1 MVQEKQ
7 LIENSREIQHHRQL
21 LDQRIR
27 HSSLVVEQRDNDLK
41 KRSSPE
47 YFKMNKDEI
56 KLNRKTLKV
65 IKAEKLQGKLKD
77 IYTKTA
83 FPKITNF

>member
-1 MVQEKQ
+1 
-7 LIENSREIQHHRQL
+7 L

-65 IKAEKLQGKLKD
+65 IKAEKL
-77 IYTKTA
+77 
-83 FPKITNF
+83 